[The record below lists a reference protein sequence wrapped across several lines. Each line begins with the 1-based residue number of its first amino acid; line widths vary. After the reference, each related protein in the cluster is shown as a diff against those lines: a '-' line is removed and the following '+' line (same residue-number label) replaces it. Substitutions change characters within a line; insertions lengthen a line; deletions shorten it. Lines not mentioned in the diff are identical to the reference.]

1 VGAETKKPGDVAPKP
16 AEPRKQE
23 PERNASLFDI
33 GPATAAAPVHA
44 SDTDEDEQILAEI
57 AEVEPADEA
66 DDFDEA
72 A

>member
-1 VGAETKKPGDVAPKP
+1 MDAAPKP
-16 AEPRKQE
+16 AEPRKQD
-23 PERNASLFDI
+23 PARNASLFDI
-33 GPATAAAPVHA
+33 GPAPAAAPVHA